1 MKGGSR
7 VVRWENNA
15 QDNRNKSVLT
25 TLNGT
30 DVAGVYGAHS
40 VVQMLLCVRYDV
52 PLKHSKAIHGST
64 SVKRRE
70 TTRNKCGER

>member
-7 VVRWENNA
+7 VARWENNA

-30 DVAGVYGAHS
+30 DVAGIDGIHS
-40 VVQMLLCVRYDV
+40 VVQMLLCVSNDV
-52 PLKHSKAIHGST
+52 ALKDSKAIHGST
-64 SVKRRE
+64 SV
-70 TTRNKCGER
+70 TRNGTIRSQRGER

>member
-1 MKGGSR
+1 VKGGRR
-7 VVRWENNA
+7 VVGWGNYGK
-15 QDNRNKSVLT
+15 DNRKKRMLT